1 MAYWPLFGYIALMP
15 LLGRAWAERLKTHP
29 GQARRWIIAVALFP
43 VVLAAL
49 VYAQARFGLFA
60 DSRGRLLG
68 LFEAKHDVTGGAS
81 GWDQIASELERRGL
95 LNEPRNFLFTDS
107 WDRSARGKVP
117 VTCYNVEPRSYAFWS
132 RPEDWVGRDG
142 VFIESTRVPDT
153 FPRYGQFFARYESI
167 GSVQIFRRGI
177 FVREVYLYRGT
188 NQDRPFPFDGRVR
201 ELTLRG
207 QNERGSTRSADL
219 SGRTQVHRDV
229 ERVRK

>member
-1 MAYWPLFGYIALMP
+1 MP

-29 GQARRWIIAVALFP
+29 GQGRRWIIAVALFP

-49 VYAQARFGLFA
+49 VFAQARFGLFE

-68 LFEAKHDVTGGAS
+68 LFEAKHDVTAGAS
-81 GWDQIASELERRGL
+81 GWDQVASELERRGL

-107 WDRSARGKVP
+107 WDRSAGLALAIRGKVP

-132 RPEDWVGRDG
+132 SPEDWVGRDG
-142 VFIESTRVPDT
+142 IFIESARVADA

-177 FVREVYLYRGT
+177 FVREVYFYRGS
-188 NQDRPFPFDGRVR
+188 NQARPFPFDGRVR
-201 ELTLRG
+201 EFVLRG
-207 QNERGSTRSADL
+207 QNERGSIRSAEL
-219 SGRTQVHRDV
+219 SGRAQLLRDV
-229 ERVRK
+229 DRVRK